1 MKQFCGW
8 VVFCF
13 LLLLIIFKLDSAR
26 EMERIRK
33 EWEKER
39 AENKSQIE
47 RLEKEV
53 RIMQTDLYLHING
66 FEGEFEE

>member
-13 LLLLIIFKLDSAR
+13 CLLLILFKVDSVFEADR
-26 EMERIRK
+26 VRK

-39 AENKSQIE
+39 AGNKTRIE
-47 RLEKEV
+47 QLEKEI
-53 RIMQTDLYLHING
+53 RIMQTDLYLYING
-66 FEGEFEE
+66 YEGEFEE

>member
-13 LLLLIIFKLDSAR
+13 CLLLILFKVDSVFEADR
-26 EMERIRK
+26 VRK

-39 AENKSQIE
+39 AGNKARIE
-47 RLEKEV
+47 QLEKEI
-53 RIMQTDLYLHING
+53 RIMQTDLYLYING
-66 FEGEFEE
+66 YEGEFEE

>member
-13 LLLLIIFKLDSAR
+13 LVLLVLFKIDSAF
-26 EMERIRK
+26 EIERIRR

-47 RLEKEV
+47 QLEKEV
-53 RIMQTDLYLHING
+53 RIMQTDLYIFLNG
-66 FEGEFEE
+66 YEGKFEE

>member
-13 LLLLIIFKLDSAR
+13 LLLLVLFKIDSSF
-26 EMERIRK
+26 EVDRIRR

-47 RLEKEV
+47 QLEKEI
-53 RIMQTDLYLHING
+53 RIMQTDLYVHING
-66 FEGEFEE
+66 YETGLEE